1 MDHGPG
7 NCEPLMLEIINKR
20 WILASASPRRKQL
33 LEWAGVQPEVWQGA
47 PDESLPPDTP
57 AAEWGLQAARK
68 KAAVFKNRRPEGAI
82 LLTADT
88 TVILDNQVI
97 NKPSDVAEAFEM
109 LQRLNGRT
117 HQVITG
123 VCLLTDEAELSF
135 AEATE
140 VTFDEL
146 PESFLWEYARSG
158 KGLDKAGA
166 YGAQDNFGLAG
177 IRSIRGCYYNV
188 MGLPVNR
195 IFRELR
201 QLSFKNRSNNNL
213 F

>member
-1 MDHGPG
+1 
-7 NCEPLMLEIINKR
+7 MLEILKKH

-33 LEWAGVQPEVWQGA
+33 LEWAGLRPEVW
-47 PDESLPPDTP
+47 PLTPNESLPPDTP
-57 AAEWGLQAARK
+57 ASEWGLQAARK
-68 KAAVFKNRRPEGAI
+68 KAAGVKNQRPAGAI

-88 TVILDNQVI
+88 TVVLDDEVI
-97 NKPSDVAEAFEM
+97 NKPSDANDAYEM
-109 LQRLNGRT
+109 LKRLNGRT

-123 VCLLTDEAELSF
+123 VCLITDEAELSF
-135 AEATE
+135 SEITE
-140 VTFDEL
+140 VTFDDL
-146 PESFLWEYARSG
+146 PECFLWEYARSG

-166 YGAQDNFGLAG
+166 YGAQDNLGVAG
-177 IRSIRGCYYNV
+177 IRSIKGCYYNV

-201 QLSFKNRSNNNL
+201 QLSFKDQSKTNL